1 MNDLESL
8 KKFVENVLKL
18 QGKWLT
24 PGGNTK
30 QFKCSNG
37 NVIINWYNKKQQTL
51 NFQGRDG
58 PALKDKL
65 KELIHKKPRN
75 ITETQ
80 DANSLSSTEQSFQ
93 PSTLLQE
100 TDSGESNFQTSTD
113 GESLLNGSEKRPN
126 SEIIAD
132 IEGLKLDLLLL
143 QKQVQENTKLLSMEN
158 IQKQDGNALGVE
170 LLDYKKKCEKLLS
183 TISKKDNAINELEE
197 KCLFLESRVL
207 SLEQESDS
215 LKLALTIIT
224 REKSEDE
231 NNQLQSSDHWSVAKP
246 HPRSTNAKHSQKTMP
261 ANIIQTRNGFDP
273 LQVQIEDKIERNV
286 SNQNGNSAVTG
297 HRTSPSSSEIRTR
310 NTNLINSSDQFDH
323 SHPNRQKKVIIAG
336 DSTLKYLQSHKMSKN
351 SQVKIATFPG
361 CTTQDMKDHIK
372 PLLRRNPD
380 EIIIHVGTNSLRSSN
395 TPREC
400 AVELIDLAESSAM
413 ISISGLI
420 NRSDDEA
427 LARKVPDVN
436 KVLKECCQQKN
447 WGFVDHSNIS
457 RTSHL
462 NRSGLHLNKKGTT
475 RLAQNFINH
484 LRVD

>member
-1 MNDLESL
+1 MADGRSICSSDTGAAHVLETEFPSLNPESCELECLQLNDGKLVWMNDLESL

-18 QGKWLT
+18 QGKWLM

-37 NVIINWYNKKQQTL
+37 NVTINWYNKKQQTL

-58 PALKDKL
+58 PALKDKVI
-65 KELIHKKPRN
+65 ELIHKKLGN

-80 DANSLSSTEQSFQ
+80 DANSQSSTEQSFQ
-93 PSTLLQE
+93 PSTLLRE
-100 TDSGESNFQTSTD
+100 TDSGESDFQSTTD

-132 IEGLKLDLLLL
+132 IEGLKLDFLIL

-158 IQKQDGNALGVE
+158 IQKQDGNALGTG

-207 SLEQESDS
+207 SLEQENDS

-224 REKSEDE
+224 QEKSEVE
-231 NNQLQSSDHWSVAKP
+231 NNQLQSSDRWSVAKP
-246 HPRSTNAKHSQKTMP
+246 HPRSANAKHSQKSMP
-261 ANIIQTRNGFDP
+261 ANIIQTRNGFEP
-273 LQVQIEDKIERNV
+273 LQVQIEDQTERNV
-286 SNQNGNSAVTG
+286 SNQNGNSAVAG

-310 NTNLINSSDQFDH
+310 NTNLINSSEFDH
-323 SHPNRQKKVIIAG
+323 SQPNRQKKKVIIAG

-351 SQVKIATFPG
+351 SPVKIATFPG

-372 PLLRRNPD
+372 PLL
-380 EIIIHVGTNSLRSSN
+380 HKT
-395 TPREC
+395 
-400 AVELIDLAESSAM
+400 
-413 ISISGLI
+413 
-420 NRSDDEA
+420 
-427 LARKVPDVN
+427 
-436 KVLKECCQQKN
+436 Q
-447 WGFVDHSNIS
+447 
-457 RTSHL
+457 
-462 NRSGLHLNKKGTT
+462 T
-475 RLAQNFINH
+475 R
-484 LRVD
+484 